1 MKSYYEILEIGE
13 LATESEIKKQ
23 YRKLVRMYH
32 PDVNSSFEA
41 EEKFK
46 EINRAAEIL
55 LDCEKRKNYDSLR
68 RANQNIY
75 QHFEKAKK
83 NNFSKNEF
91 FKKEKEEKK
100 PSKNG
105 EDITLNVAIDLQE
118 ALLGTYR
125 SVNIAHSMVCPKC
138 FGRKFANGAK
148 CSFCNGQGEKT
159 IHKKITV
166 KIPPMIKNGAKLR
179 IKGEGKKGE
188 NGGLNGNLYVI
199 VNIENKSELNI
210 IDNIVYYEAKI
221 SPYFAV
227 LGGNLTVPTLW
238 GEAIIKIPPLTKSNQ
253 SFKLIDVGVLDEKT
267 GKKGDEIVKIVIQIP
282 SKMTDEEYRLY
293 EQLQEINNNKKNAK
307 SINS

>member
-1 MKSYYEILEIGE
+1 MKSYYEILEISE
-13 LATESEIKKQ
+13 LASDSEIKKQ

-55 LDCEKRKNYDSLR
+55 LDSEKRKNYDSLR
-68 RANQNIY
+68 RANKNLYQN
-75 QHFEKAKK
+75 FEQAKK
-83 NNFSKNEF
+83 KNFSKNDF

-105 EDITLNVAIDLQE
+105 EDITLSVSIDIQE

-125 SVNIAHSMVCPKC
+125 SVNIAHSMICPKC

-148 CSFCNGQGEKT
+148 CSFCNGLGEKT

-166 KIPPMIKNGAKLR
+166 KIPPMVKNGAKLR

-188 NGGLNGNLYVI
+188 NGGSDGNLYV
-199 VNIENKSELNI
+199 VLNIESSPELNI
-210 IDNIVYYEAKI
+210 IDNVVYYEAKI

-267 GKKGDEIVKIVIQIP
+267 GKKGDEIVKVIIQIP

-293 EQLQEINNNKKNAK
+293 EQLQEINNNKTNAK